1 MDNYGKRGER
11 MDKQGV
17 YDFLESKKI
26 DFEPVEH
33 GAVWTMEELQD
44 VEIPHK
50 EADAKNLF
58 IRDDKKN
65 NYFLITVRGNKRLDL
80 KAFRKMYELRP
91 LKFCS
96 EDELKSK
103 LNLYAGAVSPF
114 GILNNEEKDVKF
126 FMDEDFLKDDGLIGI
141 HPNDNTAT
149 VFLKACDLR
158 DILTGHGNT
167 VMLTKIPEKE

>member
-1 MDNYGKRGER
+1 

-17 YDFLESKKI
+17 YDFLKNKAI

-33 GAVWTMEELQD
+33 GAVWTMDELQD

-65 NYFLITVRGNKRLDL
+65 NYYLITVRGNKRLDL
-80 KAFRKMYELRP
+80 KAFRKMYETRP
-91 LKFCS
+91 LKFCQ

-103 LNLYAGAVSPF
+103 LDLYAGAVSPF
-114 GILNNEEKDVKF
+114 GILNNDERDVQF
-126 FMDEDFLKDDGLIGI
+126 FMDEDFLKDDGLIGV

-149 VFLKACDLR
+149 VFLKATDLR
-158 DILTGHGNT
+158 SILEEHGNSVT
-167 VMLTKIPEKE
+167 LTEIPEK

>member
-1 MDNYGKRGER
+1 

-17 YDFLESKKI
+17 YDFLKSKNI

-33 GAVWTMEELQD
+33 GAVWTMDELQD

-58 IRDDKKN
+58 LRDDKKN
-65 NYFLITVRGNKRLDL
+65 NYYLVTVRGNKRLDL
-80 KAFRKMYELRP
+80 KAFRKEHKTRP

-96 EDELKSK
+96 DEELRAK
-103 LNLYAGAVSPF
+103 LDLFAGAVSPF
-114 GILNNEEKDVKF
+114 GILNNDERDVQF
-126 FMDEDFLKDDGLIGI
+126 FMDEDFLKDDGLIGV

-149 VFLKACDLR
+149 VFLKAKDLEA
-158 DILTGHGNT
+158 ILTEHGNK
-167 VMLTKIPEKE
+167 VELTSIPEK

>member
-1 MDNYGKRGER
+1 

-17 YDFLESKKI
+17 FDFLTKKNI
-26 DFEPVEH
+26 EFETVEH
-33 GAVWTMEELQD
+33 GAVWTMDELQD

-58 IRDDKKN
+58 IRDDKKK

-80 KAFRKMYELRP
+80 KAFRKMYETRP
-91 LKFCS
+91 LKFC
-96 EDELKSK
+96 DDAELKAK
-103 LNLYAGAVSPF
+103 LDLFAGAVSPF
-114 GILNNEEKDVKF
+114 GILNNEERDVKF

-149 VFLKACDLR
+149 VFLQAKDLQQ
-158 DILTGHGNT
+158 ILTEHGNAVT
-167 VMLTKIPEKE
+167 LTEIPEK

>member
-1 MDNYGKRGER
+1 

-17 YDFLESKKI
+17 YDFLTKKNVE
-26 DFEPVEH
+26 FEPVEH
-33 GAVWTMEELQD
+33 GAVWTMDELQD

-65 NYFLITVRGNKRLDL
+65 NYYLITVRGNKRLDL
-80 KAFRKMYELRP
+80 KAFRKMYETRP
-91 LKFCS
+91 LKFCG
-96 EDELKSK
+96 EDELKAK
-103 LNLYAGAVSPF
+103 LDLYAGAVSPF
-114 GILNNEEKDVKF
+114 GILNNAEKDVQF

-149 VFLKACDLR
+149 VFLKAEDLKT
-158 DILTGHGNT
+158 ILTEHGNT
-167 VMLTKIPEKE
+167 VTLTEIPEKE

>member
-1 MDNYGKRGER
+1 

-17 YDFLESKKI
+17 YDFLTKKNI
-26 DFEPVEH
+26 EFEPVEH
-33 GAVWTMEELQD
+33 GAVWTMDELQD

-65 NYFLITVRGNKRLDL
+65 NYYLITVRGNKRLDL
-80 KAFRKMYELRP
+80 KAFRKMYETRP
-91 LKFCS
+91 LKFCG
-96 EDELKSK
+96 EDELKAK
-103 LNLYAGAVSPF
+103 LDLYAGAVSPF
-114 GILNNEEKDVKF
+114 GILNNAEKDVQF

-149 VFLKACDLR
+149 VFLKAEDLKI
-158 DILTGHGNT
+158 ILTEHGNT
-167 VMLTKIPEKE
+167 VTLTEIPEKE

>member
-1 MDNYGKRGER
+1 

-17 YDFLESKKI
+17 YDFLKSKNI

-33 GAVWTMEELQD
+33 GAVWTMDELQD

-58 IRDDKKN
+58 LRDDKKN
-65 NYFLITVRGNKRLDL
+65 NYYLVTVRGNKRLDL
-80 KAFRKMYELRP
+80 KAFRKEHETRP

-96 EDELKSK
+96 DEELRAK
-103 LNLYAGAVSPF
+103 LDLFAGAVSPF
-114 GILNNEEKDVKF
+114 GILNNDERDVQF
-126 FMDEDFLKDDGLIGI
+126 FMDEDFLKDDGLIGV

-149 VFLKACDLR
+149 VFLKAKDLEA
-158 DILTGHGNT
+158 ILTEHGNK
-167 VMLTKIPEKE
+167 VELTSIPEK